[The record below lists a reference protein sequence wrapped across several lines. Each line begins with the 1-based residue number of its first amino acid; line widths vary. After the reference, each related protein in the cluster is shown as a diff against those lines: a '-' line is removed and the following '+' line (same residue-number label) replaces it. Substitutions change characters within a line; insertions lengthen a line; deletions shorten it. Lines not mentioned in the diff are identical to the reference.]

1 MRFSHLKM
9 SSLKRSKNEWVILP
23 CSFPLWAWIKMCN
36 FDESSLT
43 KTTSR
48 GKFYLSVYCLLEL
61 KCQVVRAEI
70 GFKMCR
76 FPSVGSVD
84 LRLAPLIT
92 FACGCHRSE
101 KAASAHPT
109 RKNAKSRLVEGSS
122 RQSLVSTILWSEN
135 HYLYAL
141 SYLAIFFCLAQINLH
156 DWFWGDFSTLFS
168 SCKIDIPTTE
178 ATSVQFFHD
187 GNYCQLS
194 CHFNCL
200 LTGLFQN
207 CSQHISTHKTKG
219 ISEMKHSNFFAMR
232 LGQWTKRALQK
243 ISVRI

>member
-1 MRFSHLKM
+1 
-9 SSLKRSKNEWVILP
+9 
-23 CSFPLWAWIKMCN
+23 MCN

-101 KAASAHPT
+101 KAASVHPT

-122 RQSLVSTILWSEN
+122 RQTLVSTILWSEK

-141 SYLAIFFCLAQINLH
+141 SYLANFFAKSKSIYMI
-156 DWFWGDFSTLFS
+156 DFEGILVHCFVHAKLTSPQQKQLQF
-168 SCKIDIPTTE
+168 
-178 ATSVQFFHD
+178 SVQFFHD

-207 CSQHISTHKTKG
+207 CSQHIST
-219 ISEMKHSNFFAMR
+219 
-232 LGQWTKRALQK
+232 QK
-243 ISVRI
+243 PKEFY

>member
-1 MRFSHLKM
+1 M
-9 SSLKRSKNEWVILP
+9 SSSQ
-23 CSFPLWAWIKMCN
+23 
-36 FDESSLT
+36 
-43 KTTSR
+43 SR
-48 GKFYLSVYCLLEL
+48 NRF
-61 KCQVVRAEI
+61 
-70 GFKMCR
+70 FKMCR

-122 RQSLVSTILWSEN
+122 RQTLVPTFLWSEN

-141 SYLAIFFCLAQINLH
+141 SYLAHFFLPSLNQFTWLILR
-156 DWFWGDFSTLFS
+156 DFSTLFS
-168 SCKIDIPTTE
+168 ACKIDIPTTE
-178 ATSVQFFHD
+178 ATSVQFHD

-207 CSQHISTHKTKG
+207 CSQHISTHTKPKEFLRWSIAIFLQWG
-219 ISEMKHSNFFAMR
+219 LANGQNVLSKKYR
-232 LGQWTKRALQK
+232 LEFSSLKSDTFGCK
-243 ISVRI
+243 